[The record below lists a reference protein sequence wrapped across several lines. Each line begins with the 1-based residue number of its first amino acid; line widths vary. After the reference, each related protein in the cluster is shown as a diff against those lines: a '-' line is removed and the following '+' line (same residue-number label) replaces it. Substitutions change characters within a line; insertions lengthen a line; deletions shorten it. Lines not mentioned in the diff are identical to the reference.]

1 MLRFYGTLW
10 SVIPDVLPF
19 DFLSNAKEIL
29 DAQKIGNSDTFEKLT
44 KQINNLE
51 TFKDKYV
58 PFENGMAMLG
68 TIGGGLISSDFV
80 APVLRNKYASIKQ
93 KQEIDE
99 ADIDWLLNDFK
110 DEVRGNI
117 SGLTTNVTIL
127 VENYDNISEAAVT
140 SATVRNMIT
149 MMTQGDLS
157 VLTERINMIEQS
169 ATTHQHEYQNLY
181 EQTMRFLD
189 PNVDQLIQRVK
200 DINTVVSGNT
210 NDIENIKRQLSGV

>member
-1 MLRFYGTLW
+1 MDSAVTI
-10 SVIPDVLPF
+10 STDF
-19 DFLSNAKEIL
+19 D
-29 DAQKIGNSDTFEKLT
+29 
-44 KQINNLE
+44 
-51 TFKDKYV
+51 
-58 PFENGMAMLG
+58 
-68 TIGGGLISSDFV
+68 
-80 APVLRNKYASIKQ
+80 SIKQ

-157 VLTERINMIEQS
+157 VITERIDMIEQS
-169 ATTHQHEYQNLY
+169 ATTHQREYQNLY
-181 EQTMRFLD
+181 EQTMGFLD

-200 DINTVVSGNT
+200 DISIVVSGNT